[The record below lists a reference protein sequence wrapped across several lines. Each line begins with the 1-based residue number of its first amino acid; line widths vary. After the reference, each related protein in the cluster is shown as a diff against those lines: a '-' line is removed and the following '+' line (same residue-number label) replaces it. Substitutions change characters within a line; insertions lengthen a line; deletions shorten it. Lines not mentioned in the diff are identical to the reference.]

1 MSADPKH
8 VHIPTYVLRTGASA
22 AARLRLLDDVYG
34 PASREMMLDAGL
46 APGMRALDISCGI
59 GRISCWLSSQV
70 GPTGSVVGIDLNK
83 DQLDEAQLEA
93 VTTCREKN
101 VTFLERSAYETGLP
115 SESFDIIFCR
125 YLLCHLTDP
134 LDVLAEMYRL
144 LKPGGAV
151 VCVDLDITAAYASPP
166 SLAMARSIDIA
177 MDTGKALGVTYA
189 FGRKLHS
196 AMRMTGFAAVT
207 PRLDQPAYLSGPGK
221 RMWEHTFHEA
231 GDGIVASGAATRQ
244 EVDQICRQLCE
255 LAMDPET
262 LIAQWTSILCRAVK
276 P

>member
-1 MSADPKH
+1 MSADLKH
-8 VHIPTYVLRTGASA
+8 VHVPTYVLRTGATA
-22 AARLRLLDDVYG
+22 AARLRLLDEVYG
-34 PASREMMLDAGL
+34 PASRDMMLDAGL
-46 APGMRALDISCGI
+46 APGMRALDLACGI
-59 GRISCWLSSQV
+59 GRMSCWLSSQV
-70 GPTGSVVGIDLNK
+70 GSTGSVVGIDLNK

-93 VTTCREKN
+93 ATTCHEKN
-101 VTFLERSAYETGLP
+101 VTFLERSAYDTGLP
-115 SESFDIIFCR
+115 SASFDIVFCR

-177 MDTGKALGVTYA
+177 METGKALGVTYA
-189 FGRKLHS
+189 FGRKLHT
-196 AMRMTGFAAVT
+196 AMLKTGFVGVT
-207 PRLDQPAYLSGPGK
+207 PRLDQPAYLSSPGK

-231 GDGIVASGAATRQ
+231 SDGIVASGAATRQ

-262 LIAQWTSILCRAVK
+262 LISQWTSILCRAVK

>member
-1 MSADPKH
+1 MSADPNH

-46 APGMRALDISCGI
+46 APGMRALDIGCGI

-93 VTTCREKN
+93 ATTCHEEN

-115 SESFDIIFCR
+115 SASFDIIFCR

-134 LDVLAEMYRL
+134 LDVLAEMHRL

-151 VCVDLDITAAYASPP
+151 VCVDLDITAAYTSPP

-177 MDTGKALGVTYA
+177 METGKALGVTYA

-196 AMRMTGFAAVT
+196 AMLKSGFAAVT
-207 PRLDQPAYLSGPGK
+207 PRFDQPAYLSGPGK

-244 EVDQICRQLCE
+244 EMDQICHQLCE
-255 LAMDPET
+255 LAMDRET

>member
-1 MSADPKH
+1 MPDSPPACVPS
-8 VHIPTYVLRTGASA
+8 TSA
-22 AARLRLLDDVYG
+22 AASDASPAGCPLRSAP
-34 PASREMMLDAGL
+34 PA
-46 APGMRALDISCGI
+46 P
-59 GRISCWLSSQV
+59 SSVSTSTKTSSTKPSSKPPPPATRQ
-70 GPTGSVVGIDLNK
+70 
-83 DQLDEAQLEA
+83 
-93 VTTCREKN
+93 N
-101 VTFLERSAYETGLP
+101 VTFLERSAYDTGLP
-115 SESFDIIFCR
+115 SASFDIIFCR

-196 AMRMTGFAAVT
+196 AMLKTGFVSVT
-207 PRLDQPAYLSGPGK
+207 PRLDQPVYLSGPGK

-231 GDGIVASGAATRQ
+231 GDGIVALGVATQQ
-244 EVDQICRQLCE
+244 EIDQICRQLCE